1 MGVRYATRFHCLILG
16 VSGLKSSPSLNP
28 RFEYLTPV
36 WYNGIRE
43 GADMRIVIC
52 SECGKEWQ
60 LRGGMAFESLWR
72 HLKRE
77 HKEQPVAQAA

>member
-1 MGVRYATRFHCLILG
+1 MIG
-16 VSGLKSSPSLNP
+16 VSGLESSPSLNS

-52 SECGKEWQ
+52 SVCEKEWQ
-60 LRGGMAFESLWR
+60 LRSGMAFESLWR
-72 HLKRE
+72 HIKRE
-77 HKEQPVAQAA
+77 HKDQSVAQAA